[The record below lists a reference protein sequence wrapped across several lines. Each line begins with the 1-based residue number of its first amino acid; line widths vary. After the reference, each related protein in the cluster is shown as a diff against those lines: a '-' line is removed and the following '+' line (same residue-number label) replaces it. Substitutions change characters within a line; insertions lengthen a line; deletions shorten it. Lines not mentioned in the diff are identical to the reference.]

1 MKLYYAVGTCS
12 MAVHLLLE
20 EIGEPF
26 ERHLLRFSA
35 GDQKKPE
42 YLAINPKGKVPA
54 LQTEDG
60 VITEMPVICHY
71 LAHRF
76 PQARLLPDAFMPRV
90 RAMEMLDYIA
100 ATVHMRG
107 FSRLANP
114 AAFSPDGDPHRVSS
128 DGRKFVEDGLGI
140 MEAALGDRPFALGQQ
155 FSILDA
161 GYFLIEWWAGRREIG
176 LPPAMEAH
184 YERML
189 TRPAVRRMLADE
201 DKYR

>member
-20 EIGEPF
+20 EIGQPL
-26 ERHLLRFSA
+26 ERHLLRFSSA
-35 GDQKKPE
+35 DQKKPD

-54 LQTEDG
+54 LQTDDG
-60 VITEMPVICHY
+60 VITEMPVICQY
-71 LAHRF
+71 LAQRY
-76 PQARLLPDAFMPRV
+76 PQAGLLPDAFMQKI

-114 AAFSPDGDPHRVSS
+114 AAFSPDGDPEAVKSE
-128 DGRKFVEDGLGI
+128 GRKVVEAGLRI
-140 MEAALGDRPFALGQQ
+140 METALGDKPYALGQQ

-161 GYFLIEWWAGRREIG
+161 GYFLIEWWAGRREIP
-176 LPPAMEAH
+176 LPPAMAAH
-184 YERML
+184 YER
-189 TRPAVRRMLADE
+189 TIARPAVQRMIADE
-201 DKYR
+201 DRHR

>member
-1 MKLYYAVGTCS
+1 MKLYYAVGTCA

-20 EIGEPF
+20 EIGQPF
-26 ERHLLRFSA
+26 ERHLLRFSS

-42 YLAINPKGKVPA
+42 YLATNPKGKVPA

-60 VITEMPVICHY
+60 VITEMPVICQY

-76 PQARLLPDAFMPRV
+76 PQAGLLPDGFMQQIRIK
-90 RAMEMLDYIA
+90 EMLDYIA

-114 AAFSPDGDPHRVSS
+114 AAFSPDGDPELVKR
-128 DGRKFVEDGLGI
+128 DGRKVIEDGLRI
-140 MEAALGDRPFALGQQ
+140 MEAALGNQPYAAGQQ

-161 GYFLIEWWAGRREIG
+161 GYFLIEWWSGRREIP
-176 LPPAMEAH
+176 LPPAMAAH
-184 YERML
+184 YQRMMA
-189 TRPAVRRMLADE
+189 RPAVQRMMADE
-201 DKYR
+201 DKHR